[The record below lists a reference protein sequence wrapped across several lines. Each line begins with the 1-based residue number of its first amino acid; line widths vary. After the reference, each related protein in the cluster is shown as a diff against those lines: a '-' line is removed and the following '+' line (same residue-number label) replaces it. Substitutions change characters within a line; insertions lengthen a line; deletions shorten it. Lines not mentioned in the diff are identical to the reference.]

1 MAQTTRVVVVDGC
14 RTPFLRSGTEFT
26 DLTAYDL
33 GRHAVAGL
41 LHRTR
46 IDPAAVDMLVMG
58 TVVQD
63 VRTTNLAREVGL
75 ASGLPDSCPAYT
87 VTVACVSSL
96 QAILDGV
103 RAIASGAA
111 EVVIAA
117 GAETFS
123 DAPIRFRRAVRKRL
137 IAAQKTH
144 GLLGRLKLFGS
155 LKLADLL
162 PEAPAIAELST
173 GETMGQ
179 NGERLAKRLGVSR
192 EEQDEFAMMSHHRA
206 AKAAADGLL
215 ARQIVPLFLPP
226 RYAPIAADNG
236 IRGDTTRE
244 KLARLRPA
252 FDRRFGTLT
261 AGNSSFLTDGAAAVL
276 LMTEVKAERFGL
288 EPLAAVRSSAVTAQD
303 PLEELLLGPAF
314 AAPRALDCAGL
325 SLEEIDVVELHEAFA
340 AQVLGVLK
348 VMEDEKFC
356 RERLGRDTALGRID
370 RERLNAWGGSLSVG
384 HPFGATGARLVA
396 NCCHRMRHEGGR
408 YGLVSACAGG
418 AIGIAMVLERP

>member
-1 MAQTTRVVVVDGC
+1 
-14 RTPFLRSGTEFT
+14 
-26 DLTAYDL
+26 
-33 GRHAVAGL
+33 
-41 LHRTR
+41 
-46 IDPAAVDMLVMG
+46 
-58 TVVQD
+58 
-63 VRTTNLAREVGL
+63 
-75 ASGLPDSCPAYT
+75 
-87 VTVACVSSL
+87 
-96 QAILDGV
+96 
-103 RAIASGAA
+103 
-111 EVVIAA
+111 
-117 GAETFS
+117 
-123 DAPIRFRRAVRKRL
+123 L
-137 IAAQKTH
+137 IAAQKTR
-144 GLLGRLKLFGS
+144 GLLGRLRLFGS
-155 LKLADLL
+155 LKLSDLL
-162 PEAPAIAELST
+162 PEAPAIAEFST

-179 NGERLAKRLGVSR
+179 NGERLAKRLGISR
-192 EEQDEFAMMSHHRA
+192 EEQDEFAMTSHHRA
-206 AKAAADGLL
+206 ARAAADGLL

-236 IRGDTTRE
+236 IREDTTRE

-276 LMTEVKAERFGL
+276 LMTEVKAERYGL
-288 EPLAAVRSSAVTAQD
+288 EPLAVVRSSAVTGQD

-314 AAPRALDCAGL
+314 ATPRALDCAGL

-356 RERLGRDTALGRID
+356 RERLGRDGALGRID
-370 RERLNAWGGSLSVG
+370 RARLNAWGGSLSVG